1 LPADGPIDAVASAI
15 DARLSAI
22 DARLSLEDQQHVCN
36 EQQQV
41 NRTQS
46 HVGVAV
52 CKCMLLIICTDSVA
66 TDLLTLTVAGRPS
79 GRLGQLEW
87 FT

>member
-41 NRTQS
+41 NRTPIARWCSCLQM
-46 HVGVAV
+46 HAAHY
-52 CKCMLLIICTDSVA
+52 LY
-66 TDLLTLTVAGRPS
+66 
-79 GRLGQLEW
+79 
-87 FT
+87 